1 MRVLRR
7 LIKWVLRLFVLAVIG
22 LGVWL
27 YVSPPDLIR
36 VASAYSAKMVCS
48 NVFIAGRDAGK
59 VLADDVQA
67 PGHPILKFVRV
78 SVDETAGTVSAG
90 LAGVF
95 GKGLAVFRPG
105 LGCAS
110 VPVGG
115 VAKAKSVAL
124 KQIEP
129 QAADAGQPWPV
140 GNQVTPSQNPAIAA
154 ILDDSALTGPGMRAV
169 IVAQNGRILAERF
182 GQGFDD
188 KTPLLGW
195 SMTKTVNAVII
206 GTLVRD
212 GKLALDKADLFPE
225 WKSDNRALVT
235 VADLMAMASGLEFNE
250 DYGTVDDVTR
260 MLYLQPDM
268 AAFARD
274 KPLMGLTGKEF
285 NYSSGSAV
293 LLSRIWQDVLGG
305 EDMALNYPRVALFGP
320 LNMASAVMEVDE
332 AGTFTGSSYMY
343 ANARDW
349 ARFAQMLLDNGKA
362 GGGMANGAQILPP
375 EFVAMMHE
383 PVAASDTGFGVQ
395 YGKGQV
401 WLKGPSGTTPDDE
414 DPDIGFALPSDIY
427 WMLGHDGQSIAI
439 IPSKKMIVLRMGLT
453 PSKLN
458 YKPQALVQRLVAVL
472 P

>member
-1 MRVLRR
+1 MSGLRW
-7 LIKWVLRLFVLAVIG
+7 LMKWVLRLFVLAVIG

-27 YVSPPDLIR
+27 YASPPDLIR
-36 VASAYSAKMVCS
+36 VAASYSAKIVCS
-48 NVFIAGRDAGK
+48 NVFLAKRDAGQ

-78 SVDETAGTVSAG
+78 SVDEKAGTVSAG
-90 LAGVF
+90 LAGLF
-95 GKGLAVFRPG
+95 GKGLALFRPG
-105 LGCAS
+105 LGCTS
-110 VPVGG
+110 VPDVN
-115 VAKAKSVAL
+115 VSAAKAIAL
-124 KQIEP
+124 KRAEP
-129 QAADAGQPWPV
+129 QPVGDAQPWPA
-140 GNQVTPSQNPAIAA
+140 GNQIMPSQDPAIAA
-154 ILDDSALTGPGMRAV
+154 ILDDVALTGPGMRAV
-169 IVAQNGRILAERF
+169 IVAQNGRILAERY

-195 SMTKTVNAVII
+195 SMTKTVNAAII

-212 GKLALDKADLFPE
+212 GKLELNKADLFPE
-225 WKSDNRALVT
+225 WKTDNRSVIT
-235 VADLMAMASGLEFNE
+235 VADLMAMSSGLEFNE
-250 DYGTVDDVTR
+250 DYGDVTDITR

-274 KPLMGLTGKEF
+274 KPLAGLTGKTF
-285 NYSSGSAV
+285 SYSSGTTV
-293 LLSRIWQDVLGG
+293 LLSRIWQDAIGG
-305 EDMALNYPRVALFGP
+305 ADVALAYPRSALFDP
-320 LNMASAVMEVDE
+320 LNMASATLEADA
-332 AGTFTGSSYMY
+332 AGTFSGSSYMY

-349 ARFAQMLLDNGKA
+349 ARFAQMLLDNGNA
-362 GGGMANGAQILPP
+362 GGTQILPP

-401 WLKGPSGTTPDDE
+401 WLKGPSGTTPDDQ
-414 DPDIGFALPSDIY
+414 DPDTGFALPSDIY
-427 WMLGHDGQSIAI
+427 WMEGHDGQSIAI

-458 YKPQALVQRLVAVL
+458 YKPQALVQRLTAVL

>member
-1 MRVLRR
+1 MGGLRR
-7 LIKWVLRLFVLAVIG
+7 LMKWVLRLFVLAVIG
-22 LGVWL
+22 FGAWL

-36 VASAYSAKMVCS
+36 VAAGYSAKMVCS
-48 NVFIAGRDAGK
+48 NVFIAGREGGQ

-67 PGHPILKFVRV
+67 PGHPILKYVRV
-78 SVDETAGTVSAG
+78 SVDEKAGTVSAG

-110 VPVGG
+110 VPDGNVEG
-115 VAKAKSVAL
+115 AKAVAL
-124 KQIEP
+124 KQVEP
-129 QAADAGQPWPV
+129 DAANVDQPWPM
-140 GNQVTPSQNPAIAA
+140 GNQVAASQDPAIAA
-154 ILDDSALTGPGMRAV
+154 ILDDPAMTGPGMRAV
-169 IVAQNGRILAERF
+169 LVVQNGRIVAERY
-182 GQGFDD
+182 GEGFDD

-195 SMTKTVNAVII
+195 SMTKTVNTAII

-225 WKSDNRALVT
+225 WKTGNHAAIT
-235 VADLMAMASGLEFNE
+235 VADLMAMTSGLEFNE
-250 DYGTVDDVTR
+250 DYGDVTDVTR

-274 KPLMGLTGKEF
+274 KPLVGLTGKKF
-285 NYSSGSAV
+285 NYSSGTTV
-293 LLSRIWQDVLGG
+293 LLSRIWQDALGG
-305 EDMALNYPRVALFGP
+305 ADVALAYPRAAMFDP
-320 LNMASAVMEVDE
+320 LNMASATLEADA

-343 ANARDW
+343 ATGRDW
-349 ARFAQMLLDNGKA
+349 ARFAQMLLDDGKA

-375 EFVAMMHE
+375 EFVAMMRE

-401 WLKGPSGTTPDDE
+401 WLKGPSGTTPE
-414 DPDIGFALPSDIY
+414 TQDPDLGFVLPADAY
-427 WMLGHDGQSIAI
+427 WMLGHDGQSICI

>member
-1 MRVLRR
+1 MRGLRR
-7 LIKWVLRLFVLAVIG
+7 VMKWVLRLFVLAIIG
-22 LGVWL
+22 LGAWL

-48 NVFIAGRDAGK
+48 NVFVAGRDGNQ

-67 PGHPILKFVRV
+67 PGHPILKFVRI
-78 SVDETAGTVSAG
+78 SVDESEGTVSAG

-110 VPVGG
+110 VPNGDL
-115 VAKAKSVAL
+115 AKAKTVAL
-124 KQIEP
+124 KQGEP
-129 QAADAGQPWPV
+129 AAADAETPWPL
-140 GNQVTPSQNPAIAA
+140 GNQVAPSQDPAIAA
-154 ILDDSALTGPGMRAV
+154 ILDDPALTGPGMRAV
-169 IVAQNGRILAERF
+169 IVAQNGRILAERY
-182 GQGFDD
+182 GQGFDN

-195 SMTKTVNAVII
+195 SMTKTVNTAII

-212 GKLALDKADLFPE
+212 GKLALAKPELFPE
-225 WKSDNRALVT
+225 WKSDERARIT
-235 VADLMAMASGLEFNE
+235 IADLMAMASGLEFNE

-274 KPLMGLTGKEF
+274 KPLIGATGKAF
-285 NYSSGSAV
+285 NYSSGTTV
-293 LLSRIWQDVLGG
+293 LLSRIWQDALGG
-305 EDMALNYPRVALFGP
+305 ADIALNHPRAALFGP
-320 LNMASAVMEVDE
+320 LNMASAVLEADE

-349 ARFAQMLLDNGKA
+349 ARFAQMLLD
-362 GGGMANGAQILPP
+362 GGMANGVQLLAP
-375 EFVAMMHE
+375 EFVAMMRE

-439 IPSKKMIVLRMGLT
+439 IPSKKMIVLRLGLT

-458 YKPQALVQRLVAVL
+458 YKSQALVQRLTAVL

>member
-1 MRVLRR
+1 MGGLRR
-7 LIKWVLRLFVLAVIG
+7 LMKWVVQLFVLAIAAG
-22 LGVWL
+22 GAWL

-36 VASAYSAKMVCS
+36 VAAGYSAKMVCS
-48 NVFIAGRDAGK
+48 NVFIAGRVAGQ

-67 PGHPILKFVRV
+67 PGHPILKYVRV
-78 SVDETAGTVSAG
+78 SVDEKAGTVSAG

-110 VPVGG
+110 VPDGD
-115 VAKAKSVAL
+115 VAGAKSVAL
-124 KQIEP
+124 KQVEP
-129 QAADAGQPWPV
+129 EAANGDQPWPV
-140 GNQVTPSQNPAIAA
+140 GNQAAASQDPAIAA
-154 ILDDSALTGPGMRAV
+154 ILDDPVMAGPGMRA
-169 IVAQNGRILAERF
+169 ILVAQNGRIVAERY
-182 GQGFDD
+182 GEGFDD

-195 SMTKTVNAVII
+195 SMTKTVNAAIL

-212 GKLALDKADLFPE
+212 GKLALTKAGLFPE
-225 WKSDNRALVT
+225 WNTDNRAAIT

-250 DYGTVDDVTR
+250 DYGDVTDVTR

-274 KPLMGLTGKEF
+274 KPLSGQTGKTF
-285 NYSSGSAV
+285 SYSSGTAV
-293 LLSRIWQDVLGG
+293 LLSRIWQDALGG
-305 EDMALNYPRVALFGP
+305 SDAALGYPRSALFDP
-320 LNMASAVMEVDE
+320 LNMASATLEADE
-332 AGTFTGSSYMY
+332 AGTFSGSSYTY

-349 ARFAQMLLDNGKA
+349 ARFAQMLLDTGKA
-362 GGGMANGAQILPP
+362 GGTQILPP

-401 WLKGPSGTTPDDE
+401 WLKGPSGTTPE
-414 DPDIGFALPSDIY
+414 MQDPDLGFVLPSDAY
-427 WMLGHDGQSIAI
+427 WMLGHDGQSICI

>member
-1 MRVLRR
+1 MLVIRR
-7 LIKWVLRLFVLAVIG
+7 LMKWVLRLFVLAIIG

-78 SVDETAGTVSAG
+78 SVDKTAGTVRSG
-90 LAGVF
+90 LAGMF
-95 GKGLAVFRPG
+95 GQGLAVFRPG

-110 VPVGG
+110 VPDGDMAA
-115 VAKAKSVAL
+115 AKEIVL
-124 KQIEP
+124 KQGEP
-129 QAADAGQPWPV
+129 EAADAGQPWPV
-140 GNQVTPSQNPAIAA
+140 GNQVTPSQDPAIAA
-154 ILDDSALTGPGMRAV
+154 ILDDPALTGPGMRAV
-169 IVAQNGRILAERF
+169 VVALDGRIVAERY

-195 SMTKTVNAVII
+195 SMTKTVNAAII

-212 GKLALDKADLFPE
+212 GKLALDKAELFPE
-225 WKSDNRALVT
+225 WKSDNRAQIT
-235 VADLMAMASGLEFNE
+235 IADLMAMASGLEFHE

-285 NYSSGSAV
+285 NYSSGTAV
-293 LLSRIWQDVLGG
+293 LLSRIWQDALGG
-305 EDMALNYPRVALFGP
+305 AETALAYPRTALFGP
-320 LNMASAVMEVDE
+320 LNMASATLEADE
-332 AGTFTGSSYMY
+332 AGTFSGSSYMY

-349 ARFAQMLLDNGKA
+349 ARIAQMLLD
-362 GGGMANGAQILPP
+362 GGVANGAQILPP
-375 EFVAMMHE
+375 DFVAMMHE

-401 WLKGPSGTTPDDE
+401 WLKGPSGTTPDDQ
-414 DPDIGFALPSDIY
+414 DPDLGFALPADAY

-439 IPSKKMIVLRMGLT
+439 VPSKRLIVLRMGLT